1 MSTSIDLQSSLY
13 VALPYAALCLVQH
26 IGAYI
31 FFGSRLK
38 TFSNK
43 DKSAFYNRVVST
55 SHAIVM
61 FTMSTYY
68 WLYLNPKMEI
78 GQYVDD
84 YQARCVLVMMGY
96 LLYDTVYELTASKQ
110 IMTLGHHVLGG
121 ASHLSVLMSYNGGAG
136 FYR

>member
-1 MSTSIDLQSSLY
+1 
-13 VALPYAALCLVQH
+13 
-26 IGAYI
+26 
-31 FFGSRLK
+31 
-38 TFSNK
+38 
-43 DKSAFYNRVVST
+43 
-55 SHAIVM
+55 
-61 FTMSTYY
+61 MSTYY